1 MPPTRPCPDC
11 GNDFVV
17 SADKCPHCGRPG
29 HYPNVYA
36 AEAADETA
44 AIQRRYQAAKADA
57 ATRGA
62 TSAVNSFETAAG
74 AARVVI
80 ARPEGELQR
89 LITSDQQL
97 YATYYQLLNSG
108 VMHPTGS
115 EWDLLRRLAD
125 ELIFTGYREQIRFGA
140 LSLDGVGVINYG
152 DCFIVLRTDMIA
164 HRSSVFEENS
174 ALFMEHHDIK
184 VSRAHGLPLGYRAT
198 WEQRVKLCVAKL
210 AAKIDAATRAGTYST
225 LLLRQGATSADDD
238 FVEVHIYGQMT
249 IRTVEEVV
257 FSPRL
262 KRRPR
267 QIVSKANRARLAK
280 FGVRVR

>member
-1 MPPTRPCPDC
+1 MPTTRPCPDC
-11 GNDFVV
+11 GNDFVA
-17 SADKCPHCGRPG
+17 SADRCPHCGRPG

-36 AEAADETA
+36 AEAGDETA
-44 AIQRRYQAAKADA
+44 ALQRRYQAAKDDA
-57 ATRGA
+57 ATRGT
-62 TSAVNSFETAAG
+62 TSAVESFEAAAG

-108 VMHPTGS
+108 VMHPTGG

-125 ELIFTGYREQIRFGA
+125 EVLFTGYREQVRFGA

-152 DCFIVLRTDMIA
+152 DCFIVLRTHMIA

-174 ALFMEHHDIK
+174 ALFMEHHGVMVNRTHK
-184 VSRAHGLPLGYRAT
+184 LPFGYRAT
-198 WEQRVKLCVAKL
+198 WDQRAKLCVAKL
-210 AAKIDAATRAGTYST
+210 AVKIDAVTPASSYSS
-225 LLLRQGATSADDD
+225 LLLRQGATSEDDD

-249 IRTVEEVV
+249 IRTVEEIA
-257 FSPRL
+257 FNPRL
-262 KRRPR
+262 KRRPQ

-280 FGVRVR
+280 FGVGVR

>member
-1 MPPTRPCPDC
+1 MPTTRPCPDC
-11 GNDFVV
+11 GNDFVA

-44 AIQRRYQAAKADA
+44 ALQRRYQAAKDDA
-57 ATRGA
+57 AARSA
-62 TSAVNSFETAAG
+62 TSAVESFEAAVG

-108 VMHPTGS
+108 VVHPTGD

-125 ELIFTGYREQIRFGA
+125 EVLFTGYKEHVRFGA
-140 LSLDGVGVINYG
+140 LSLNGVGVLNYG

-174 ALFMEHHDIK
+174 ALFMEHHG
-184 VSRAHGLPLGYRAT
+184 VMASRAHKLPSGYRAT
-198 WEQRVKLCVAKL
+198 WEQRARLCVAKL
-210 AAKIDAATRAGTYST
+210 AAKIDAATRAGTYSS
-225 LLLRQGATSADDD
+225 LLLRQGATSEEDD

-249 IRTVEEVV
+249 IRTVEEVA
-257 FSPRL
+257 FNPRL

-267 QIVSKANRARLAK
+267 QIVSKANKARLAK